1 MFVDENSYFRVS
13 VIGGSKHAHA
23 NFRVIGSLKT
33 EGTWSSAV
41 RAQLERERNL

>member
-1 MFVDENSYFRVS
+1 MFLDENSYFRVS

-23 NFRVIGSLKT
+23 NFRVMGSLKA

-41 RAQLERERNL
+41 GAQLEGE